1 MTANMTIIIES
12 KNPYN
17 HRWSFKMELQQEP
30 LIIERLRATQF
41 MLFSNIS
48 PSSASPE
55 EDISDE
61 TKMILGSSSNGFL
74 LDKEREKVLY
84 NDCFENNEEIIEN
97 LHILDSR
104 LKTHFGTVYLLIK
117 SGHEND
123 QFLIDCK
130 LKDILID
137 YGLRKILP
145 FPMMA
150 ERTSCCLAINFIK
163 TNQDRIANVFDGI
176 VIDKDCTYNLPK
188 VVGMATYKD
197 LLNIIEYI
205 RKNLD
210 KAFASRLEKVVSPI
224 SKNDKSWNTS
234 LGQLISSIIKN
245 DAIVDNPPG
254 NSYET
259 EYETL
264 KAFEKLAW
272 IVGKD
277 GRIIF
282 S

>member
-1 MTANMTIIIES
+1 MTIIIES

-30 LIIERLRATQF
+30 LIIKRFRDTQYI
-41 MLFSNIS
+41 LFNDSFS
-48 PSSASPE
+48 PSSASSE

-61 TKMILGSSSNGFL
+61 TKMILGSSPNILFDG
-74 LDKEREKVLY
+74 EREKVLY
-84 NDCFENNEEIIEN
+84 NDCFESREEIIEN

-104 LKTHFGTVYLLIK
+104 LKTHFRTVYLLIK
-117 SGHEND
+117 SGHED
-123 QFLIDCK
+123 DKCLIDHQ
-130 LKDILID
+130 LKDLLMD

-145 FPMMA
+145 FPRMMA
-150 ERTSCCLAINFIK
+150 ERTSCKLAIDFMK
-163 TNQDRIANVFDGI
+163 TNQDDITNIFDGI
-176 VIDKDCTYNLPK
+176 VIDKDYTYDLPK
-188 VVGMATYKD
+188 IIRMATYKD
-197 LLNIIEYI
+197 LLNIIECI

-272 IVGKD
+272 IVGED

>member
-1 MTANMTIIIES
+1 MTVNMTIIIES

-17 HRWSFKMELQQEP
+17 HRWSFKMKLQQEP
-30 LIIERLRATQF
+30 LIIERLRVSQF
-41 MLFSNIS
+41 MLFNSFS
-48 PSSASPE
+48 PSSTSPE

-61 TKMILGSSSNGFL
+61 TKMILGSSSNGLFI
-74 LDKEREKVLY
+74 DREREKILY
-84 NDCFENNEEIIEN
+84 NDCFESSEEIIEN

-117 SGHEND
+117 NGHEND
-123 QFLIDCK
+123 QFLIDNK

-145 FPMMA
+145 FPMMI
-150 ERTSCCLAINFIK
+150 EHTSCSLAIDFVKMNRDYI
-163 TNQDRIANVFDGI
+163 TNIFDGI
-176 VIDKDCTYNLPK
+176 VIDKDCPYDLPK
-188 VVGMATYKD
+188 IIGMATYKD
-197 LLNIIEYI
+197 ILNIIEYT

-210 KAFASRLEKVVSPI
+210 KTFVSRLKKIVSPI
-224 SKNDKSWNTS
+224 SKNDKSWSTS
-234 LGQLISSIIKN
+234 LGHLISSIIKN
-245 DAIVDNPPG
+245 DAIVDNSF
-254 NSYET
+254 NCNYET

-272 IVGKD
+272 IVGED

>member
-1 MTANMTIIIES
+1 MTIIIES
-12 KNPYN
+12 KNEYN
-17 HRWSFKMELQQEP
+17 HCWSFKMELQPEP

-41 MLFSNIS
+41 MSSNFS

-61 TKMILGSSSNGFL
+61 TKMILGSPSNGFL

-123 QFLIDCK
+123 QFLINYK

-145 FPMMA
+145 CPMTA
-150 ERTSCCLAINFIK
+150 DRTSCSLAINFMK

-188 VVGMATYKD
+188 MIGMATYKD
-197 LLNIIEYI
+197 ILNIIEYT

-245 DAIVDNPPG
+245 DAIVDSC

-272 IVGKD
+272 TVGED